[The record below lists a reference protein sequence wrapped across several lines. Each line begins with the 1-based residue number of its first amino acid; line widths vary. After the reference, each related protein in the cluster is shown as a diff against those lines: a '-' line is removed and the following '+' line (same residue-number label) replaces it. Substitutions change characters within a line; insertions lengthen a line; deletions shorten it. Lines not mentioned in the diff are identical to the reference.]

1 MTRELV
7 RFDTSALNRALV
19 GFDQIFNDF
28 DAKFANQMANN
39 YPPFNILKRT
49 EDHYEIQVAVAGFS
63 REEIDVTVE
72 NNELVITGT
81 KFEEQ
86 DTADYLHRGLAA
98 RNFERVFRLTQY
110 LEVEDAEFRDGLF
123 IVKIERHVPEALKP
137 RKIDIK

>member
-7 RFDTSALNRALV
+7 RFDTNTLNRALV

-28 DAKFANQMANN
+28 ESKFANQVANN
-39 YPPFNILKRT
+39 YPPFNILKRD

-63 REEIDVTVE
+63 REEINITLE

-81 KFEEQ
+81 KIEEN
-86 DTADYLHRGLAA
+86 DSAEYLHRGLAA

-110 LEVEDAEFRDGLF
+110 LEVESAEFRDGLL
-123 IVKIERHVPEALKP
+123 IIKIDRHVPEALKP
-137 RKIDIK
+137 RNIEIK

>member
-7 RFDTSALNRALV
+7 RFDTNALNRALV

-28 DAKFANQMANN
+28 DARFANQVANN
-39 YPPFNILKRT
+39 YPPFNILKRN

-63 REEIDVTVE
+63 REEIDITVE

-81 KFEEQ
+81 KVEEN
-86 DTADYLHRGLAA
+86 DSAEYLHRGLAA

-110 LEVEDAEFRDGLF
+110 LEVESAEFKDGLL
-123 IVKIERHVPEALKP
+123 IIKIERHVPEALKP
-137 RKIDIK
+137 RKVEIK

>member
-7 RFDTSALNRALV
+7 RFDTAALNRALV

-28 DAKFANQMANN
+28 DTRFANQVANN

-81 KFEEQ
+81 KIEEP

-110 LEVEDAEFRDGLF
+110 LEVEGAEFRDGLL

>member
-7 RFDTSALNRALV
+7 RFDTNTLNRALV

-28 DAKFANQMANN
+28 ETRFANQVANN

-63 REEIDVTVE
+63 REEIDITVE

-81 KFEEQ
+81 KIEEH
-86 DTADYLHRGLAA
+86 DTAEYLHRGLAA

-110 LEVEDAEFRDGLF
+110 LEVEGAEFKDGLL

-137 RKIDIK
+137 RKIEIK

>member
-7 RFDTSALNRALV
+7 RFDTNTLNRALV

-28 DAKFANQMANN
+28 ETRFANQVANN

-63 REEIDVTVE
+63 REEIDITVE

-81 KFEEQ
+81 KIEEH

-110 LEVEDAEFRDGLF
+110 LEVEGAEFKDGLL

-137 RKIDIK
+137 RKIEIK

>member
-7 RFDTSALNRALV
+7 RFDTNALNRALV

-28 DAKFANQMANN
+28 DGRFANQVANN
-39 YPPFNILKRT
+39 YPPFNILKRN

-63 REEIDVTVE
+63 REEIDITVE

-81 KFEEQ
+81 KIEEN
-86 DTADYLHRGLAA
+86 DTAEYLHRGLAA

-110 LEVEDAEFRDGLF
+110 LEVEDAEFKDGLL

>member
-7 RFDTSALNRALV
+7 RFDTNALNRALV

-28 DAKFANQMANN
+28 ETRFANQVANN

-63 REEIDVTVE
+63 REEIDITVE

-81 KFEEQ
+81 KIEEH

-110 LEVEDAEFRDGLF
+110 LEVEGAEFKDGLL

-137 RKIDIK
+137 RKIEIK